1 MILAWLTDP
10 TAWAGL
16 LTLVLLELVLG
27 IDNLVFVAILADKL
41 PPEKRDRARITGL
54 ALALVMRL
62 LLLVSVSWL
71 MKLTTPLFH
80 ILDHGVSIR
89 GLILI
94 VGGLF
99 LIYKATSE
107 LHEHISP
114 GSSHATGK
122 HVEYSTFGIVV
133 AQIVVLD
140 AIFSID
146 SVITAVGMV
155 EHIPVMMIAVVIA
168 VCVMMIASK
177 PLTLF
182 VSKHPTVILLCLSFL
197 LMIGFSLICEGFEV
211 HIPKGYV
218 YSAIVF
224 SVLIEMLQ
232 ELRRRRVTQ
241 AVGRRGGR
249 RARTTEA
256 VMRLIGG
263 PELSVHTVPAERHE
277 VSAGSA
283 DVTERDLEAVPLFDA
298 SERRMVMGVLSLAEK
313 PIETIMTLRQDIETL
328 DRNDDH
334 ATQIATIEHSR
345 HSRLVVVD
353 GGNIDE
359 PVGILDKRELL
370 IPLMHQRSVDISN
383 LIQQPL
389 VLLEN
394 VSVIEALEHFRNSGQ
409 SIAFIVDEFGTL
421 QGLTTIKDILQE
433 IAGELPEPGESA
445 KEIVVEVEPGIFDID
460 ASEDIHDINQY
471 LPLPLPVSKDYAT
484 LAGLVLD
491 RLESLPYIGTVVD
504 IEDWRLEVLG
514 VERHRI
520 TTVRLILKD
529 HTAER

>member
-16 LTLVLLELVLG
+16 LTLILLELVLG

-41 PPEKRDRARITGL
+41 PPEKRDRARLTGL
-54 ALALVMRL
+54 MLALFMRL
-62 LLLVSVSWL
+62 ILLACISSL
-71 MKLTTPLFH
+71 MKLTAPLFYV
-80 ILDHGVSIR
+80 LDHGVSIR

-114 GSSHATGK
+114 ASSHALDK
-122 HVEYSTFGIVV
+122 DSEYSVFGIVV

-146 SVITAVGMV
+146 SIITAVGIV
-155 EHIPVMMIAVVIA
+155 DHIPVMMFAVVIA
-168 VCVMMIASK
+168 VGVMMIASK
-177 PLTLF
+177 PLTQF
-182 VSKHPTVILLCLSFL
+182 VGRHPTVILLCLSFL
-197 LMIGFSLICEGFEV
+197 LMIGFSLICEGFNI

-224 SVLIEMLQ
+224 SLLIEMLQ
-232 ELRRRRVTQ
+232 EMRRKRVNQ
-241 AVGRRGGR
+241 LVGRRGGR

-263 PELSVHTVPAERHE
+263 PALSVQT
-277 VSAGSA
+277 VSAEHHEETRANHS
-283 DVTERDLEAVPLFDA
+283 DPLHDLDSVPLFDA

-328 DRNDDH
+328 DRHDDS
-334 ATQIATIEHSR
+334 ATQITAIEHSR

-353 GGNIDE
+353 NGNIDE
-359 PVGILDKRELL
+359 PIGILDKRELL
-370 IPLMHQRSVDISN
+370 IPLMHQRPVDVTA

-394 VSVIEALEHFRNSGQ
+394 VSVIEALEHFRSSGQ

-445 KEIVVEVEPGIFDID
+445 KEIVIEVEPGVFDVD
-460 ASEDIHDINQY
+460 ASEDIHDINQH
-471 LPLPLPVSKDYAT
+471 LPLPLPVSKDYTT

-514 VERHRI
+514 INRHRI
-520 TTVRLILKD
+520 TTVRLILNHDK
-529 HTAER
+529 RRS